1 MSIIYESATIRNPA
15 DPGKVWVGRFL
26 IDTGATDCVV
36 PRKHLEEIGLEA
48 KDSRVYELA
57 DGSEITMDV
66 TTADVEFMG
75 RTVGA
80 TIVFAEADTEPILG
94 VTVMESAG
102 VEIDPRNEVVRLL
115 PSIRLT

>member
-1 MSIIYESATIRNPA
+1 MSLIYETAKIRNMA
-15 DPGKVWVGRFL
+15 DRSKTWEGRFL

-36 PRKHLEEIGLEA
+36 PRKYLEEIGLEPEEQ
-48 KDSRVYELA
+48 RVYHLA
-57 DGSEITMDV
+57 DGSQVTMD
-66 TTADVEFMG
+66 TTVAAIEFMG

-80 TIVFAEADTEPILG
+80 TIVFSETDTEPILG

-102 VEIDPRNEVVRLL
+102 VEIDLRNEVIRRL